1 MKDKQ
6 RAVALEYDSS
16 LTAPL
21 VVAKGEGVLAKRL
34 EQVAREHGIPVV
46 RESELAG
53 RLFVIDTGTFI
64 PEPFYKAVAEVLAF
78 VWRSSDRLRDSPNR
92 KKG

>member
-1 MKDKQ
+1 MKHKQ

-21 VVAKGEGVLAKRL
+21 VVAKGEGALARRL
-34 EQVAREHGIPVV
+34 EEVAREHGIPVV
-46 RESELAG
+46 RSLELAE

-78 VWRSSDRLRDSPNR
+78 VWRSSDALSDSSNR